1 MKKSSKPTI
10 FLIITLLLI
19 VTVFALVSIGLKLKY
34 EQFLLQK
41 DKAEKTY
48 KAENQRKIKL
58 TAEYQTVTAEER
70 IVAVA
75 GTELGLIR
83 NVEPD
88 FIIKYDNNKVEEINE
103 TLKEKYE

>member
-10 FLIITLLLI
+10 FLILTLLLI
-19 VTVFALVSIGLKLKY
+19 VTVFALISVGVKLKL

-41 DKAEKTY
+41 DKTEKIH
-48 KAENQRKIKL
+48 KAESQRKIKL

-75 GTELGLIR
+75 KSELNLIR
-83 NVEPD
+83 NIESP
-88 FIIKYDNNKVEEINE
+88 FMIKYDKKKVEELNE
-103 TLKEKYE
+103 LLKEKYE

>member
-19 VTVFALVSIGLKLKY
+19 VTLFALVIIGLKLKN

-48 KAENQRKIKL
+48 RSESQRKIKL

-70 IVAVA
+70 IVALA
-75 GTELGLIR
+75 KSDLGLIR
-83 NVEPD
+83 NIEPA
-88 FIIKYDNNKVEEINE
+88 FIIKYNNNKIEEINE